1 MADNA
6 GLVDRLRER
15 VAGLPRPRK
24 LRRTSVA
31 ILAVAALL
39 SLMTIVLFGAMLV
52 NDYKIGKRTGTAVA
66 EVQAVTFAR
75 TIVRYNTPDGAIHS
89 PTRGILYP
97 SGLVEGNLVQVEYDL
112 FAPDELVRVS
122 GRNAWQAV
130 LPILGTLASI
140 WVVAYP
146 VVRVLEKRRKKA

>member
-1 MADNA
+1 MAENA
-6 GLVDRLRER
+6 GLLDRLRRR
-15 VAGLPRPRK
+15 VAALPKPRR

-31 ILAVAALL
+31 VLAVASLL
-39 SLMTIVLFGAMLV
+39 TLMCVVLFGAMLV

-97 SGLVEGNLVQVEYDL
+97 AGLAEGNLVKVEYDL
-112 FAPDELVRVS
+112 YFPDELVRVE
-122 GRNAWQAV
+122 GRNAWMN
-130 LPILGTLASI
+130 I
-140 WVVAYP
+140 WPVVAVIAGAWVIAYP
-146 VVRVLEKRRKKA
+146 LVRRLEKRRA

>member
-1 MADNA
+1 MAENA
-6 GLVDRLRER
+6 GLLDRLRRR
-15 VAGLPRPRK
+15 VATLPKPRR

-31 ILAVAALL
+31 VLAVASLL
-39 SLMTIVLFGAMLV
+39 TLMCVVLFGAMLV

-97 SGLVEGNLVQVEYDL
+97 SGLAEGNLVRVEYDL
-112 FAPDELVRVS
+112 YFPDELVRVE
-122 GRNAWQAV
+122 GRNAWMN
-130 LPILGTLASI
+130 I
-140 WVVAYP
+140 WPVVAVIAGAWVIAYP
-146 VVRVLEKRRKKA
+146 LVRRLEKRRT